1 MMTAIIDLLVC
12 LFMVFNASFINMH
25 NGGQFF
31 WWRNP
36 EFPEKTTD
44 LSQVIDKLTD
54 LQWVP
59 NINKI
64 KMCPQFQ
71 SNIKLKAKHLAADNS
86 FKCSKEVPD
95 RTGKP

>member
-64 KMCPQFQ
+64 KMCP
-71 SNIKLKAKHLAADNS
+71 
-86 FKCSKEVPD
+86 
-95 RTGKP
+95 